1 MNVTV
6 EASTVVSNG
15 QAAADR
21 YVTVAGVRL
30 RYRDQG
36 RGPAVLLVHGWTLD
50 LEIWEPQ
57 VAALSRSFRVIR
69 LDRRGFG
76 RSGGQPRIEQD
87 VTDIEA
93 LRLHLGLKRLA
104 LIGMSQGIRSVLSFA
119 SHTPALVSCL
129 VLDGPPDLAAGG
141 AGDSLSLEPYRQLVR
156 AGGMA
161 AFREQWLRHPLMQL
175 RCADAGARRLL
186 RAIIERYPGHDLMAA
201 PIAAA
206 GPAMAAALDSLPL
219 PVLIVT
225 GELDLPARVHSADSL
240 ARQLP
245 HAERAVIARGGHL
258 SNLDNPECYNQ
269 LVTAF
274 LMRHAQPA

>member
-1 MNVTV
+1 VTV
-6 EASTVVSNG
+6 EASTVVSDG
-15 QAAADR
+15 QSAADR
-21 YVTVAGVRL
+21 YVTVGGARL

-50 LEIWEPQ
+50 LEVWEPQ
-57 VAALSRSFRVIR
+57 MAALSRSFRIVR

-76 RSGGQPRIEQD
+76 RSGGQPDIDQD
-87 VTDIEA
+87 VADIEA

-119 SHTPALVSCL
+119 SRSPAVVSCV
-129 VLDGPPDLAAGG
+129 VLDGPPELAAS
-141 AGDSLSLEPYRQLVR
+141 APTVNLSLEPYRQLVR
-156 AGGMA
+156 SGGMA

-175 RCADAGARRLL
+175 RSADAAARRLL
-186 RAIIERYPGHDLMAA
+186 RSIIERYPGHDLMAPPVMPRGA
-201 PIAAA
+201 T
-206 GPAMAAALDSLPL
+206 ALSALESFPL

-225 GELDLPARVHSADSL
+225 GELDLPERVQSADSL

-258 SNLDNPECYNQ
+258 SNLDNPDCYNQ

-274 LMRHAQPA
+274 LTRHAHPA